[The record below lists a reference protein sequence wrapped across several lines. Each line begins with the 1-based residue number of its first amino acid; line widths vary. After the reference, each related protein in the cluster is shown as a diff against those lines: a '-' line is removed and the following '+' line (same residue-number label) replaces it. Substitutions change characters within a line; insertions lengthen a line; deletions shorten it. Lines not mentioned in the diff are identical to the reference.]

1 MNIEQ
6 LNADYGIANK
16 VKFIEGKGGF
26 PAIEISNEYAQ
37 ATISVYAG
45 QVLSFKP
52 VNQSEVMFLSSQAYY
67 QSGKAIK
74 GGTPICW
81 PWFGPDP
88 EAKGRS
94 SHGFVRNR
102 LWQMRDVVSTHDGAT
117 QVIMGLVDTAETRE
131 IWDYSFEVAIA
142 ITVGSSLTIEL
153 ITQNTGNQPFSLTQA
168 LHTYFQIADINQVAV
183 LGLADK
189 TYLDKVDGGQLA
201 DKTYLDKV
209 DGGQQKT
216 QAGTVTF
223 SGECDRIYLDVPSE
237 LIIEDRAGN
246 RNIKITATNSKTAI
260 VWNPGAD
267 ISANMADLGDRDY
280 MNFVCVETAN
290 AANEIIEVAAG
301 DHYKIAANYS
311 VEKP

>member
-26 PAIEISNEYAQ
+26 PVIEISNEHAQ

-52 VNQSEVMFLSSQAYY
+52 VNQSEVMFVSSKAYY

-74 GGTPICW
+74 GGAPICW
-81 PWFGPDP
+81 PWFGRDP
-88 EAKGRS
+88 EDKGRS

-102 LWQMRDVVSTHDGAT
+102 LWQMRHVTSTQDGAT
-117 QVIMGLVDTAETRE
+117 QVRMGLVDTAATRK
-131 IWDYSFEVAIA
+131 IWDYSFDVAIA

-153 ITQNTGNQPFSLTQA
+153 ITQNTGQESFSLTQA

-183 LGLADK
+183 LGLA
-189 TYLDKVDGGQLA
+189 G
-201 DKTYLDKV
+201 KTYLDKV

-223 SGECDRIYLDVPSE
+223 AGECDRIYLDVPSE
-237 LIIEDRAGN
+237 LMIEDRAWN
-246 RNIKITATNSKTAI
+246 RKIKVTATNSKTAI

-267 ISANMADLGDRDY
+267 ISANMADLGDQDY

-301 DHYKIAANYS
+301 DSYQIAANYT
-311 VEKP
+311 VESLK

>member
-6 LNADYGIANK
+6 LNADYGIVNK

-26 PAIEISNEYAQ
+26 PVIEISNEYAQ
-37 ATISVYAG
+37 ATISVYAA

-52 VNQSEVMFLSSQAYY
+52 VNQSEIMFLSSQAYH

-102 LWQMRDVVSTHDGAT
+102 LWQMRDVVSTQDGAT

-131 IWDYSFEVAIA
+131 IWDYSFDVEIA
-142 ITVGSSLTIEL
+142 ITVGSSLTIKL
-153 ITQNTGNQPFSLTQA
+153 ITQNTGQETFSLTQA

-183 LGLADK
+183 LGLE
-189 TYLDKVDGGQLA
+189 G
-201 DKTYLDKV
+201 KTYLDKV

-237 LIIEDRAGN
+237 LVIEDPVGN
-246 RNIKITATNSKTAI
+246 RNIKVTATNSKTAI

-301 DHYKIAANYS
+301 DHYKIAANYA

>member
-16 VKFIEGKGGF
+16 VKFIKGKGGF
-26 PAIEISNEYAQ
+26 PTIEISNEYAQ
-37 ATISVYAG
+37 ATISVYAA

-67 QSGKAIK
+67 QSGKAMK

-102 LWQMRDVVSTHDGAT
+102 LWQMRDVVSTQDGAT

-131 IWDYSFEVAIA
+131 IWDYSFDVAIA

-153 ITQNTGNQPFSLTQA
+153 ITQNTGQEPFSITQA

-183 LGLADK
+183 LGLAGK
-189 TYLDKVDGGQLA
+189 TYLDKVDGGR
-201 DKTYLDKV
+201 
-209 DGGQQKT
+209 QKT

-237 LIIEDRAGN
+237 LVIEDRAGN
-246 RNIKITATNSKTAI
+246 RKIKVTATNSKTAI

-267 ISANMADLGDRDY
+267 ISANMEDLGDRDY
-280 MNFVCVETAN
+280 MSFVCVETAN

-301 DHYKIAANYS
+301 DHYKIAANYC
-311 VEKP
+311 VEKL